1 MVLVEVCPSADL
13 LGACACVSGVVLGWR
28 LVVGWL
34 VVLDAAPG
42 HVSSPS
48 GRGAVRVS
56 AVPVPSHPYDH
67 PSR

>member
-34 VVLDAAPG
+34 VVLDVAPG

-48 GRGAVRVS
+48 R
-56 AVPVPSHPYDH
+56 
-67 PSR
+67 